1 MVLHQR
7 GSSFIGV
14 AAFLSLLAGCLA
26 KPSGNMPSGQERFYN
41 LRGRIVSTDPA
52 HGELTLSHGK
62 VQGYMEAMTMPYGLV
77 NPSEMSEMH
86 AGDLITARIVVR
98 DDSVP
103 RLDHLVVVG
112 QARPDTLP
120 SVQYHVPTT
129 GDTVPDFTLLNQSGK
144 TIKLSEFRGQV
155 LLLTFI
161 YTRCPVADFCPRMSS
176 NFAEIDRALAA
187 DPTLY
192 ERTHLLS
199 VSFDPAYD
207 TPPVL
212 RSYGGAHTG
221 RFTGEDFQH
230 WTFAAPRIAELP
242 KMEQY
247 FNVGVTGNDP
257 ATLTHSLSTVLI
269 GRDRRIVAWYPSNTW
284 KPTELLMQIKIA
296 ATSKG

>member
-1 MVLHQR
+1 MLSLQYR
-7 GSSFIGV
+7 RLLLG
-14 AAFLSLLAGCLA
+14 AATLSILLAGCHT
-26 KPSGNMPSGQERFYN
+26 KPSGSMPVAQERFYN
-41 LRGRIVSTDPA
+41 LRGRIVSTDTA
-52 HGELTLSHGK
+52 HGELTLAHGA
-62 VQGYMEAMTMPYGLV
+62 VPGYMEAMTMPYHLA

-98 DDSVP
+98 DASQP
-103 RLDHLVVVG
+103 KLDHLVVVG

-120 SVQYHVPTT
+120 PVQYHVPTA
-129 GDTVPDFTLLNQSGK
+129 GDAVPDFMLLNQSGK
-144 TIKLSEFRGQV
+144 IIKLSQFKGQV

-176 NFAEIDRALAA
+176 NFADIDKALSA

-199 VSFDPAYD
+199 VSFDPTYD
-207 TPPVL
+207 NPKVL

-221 RFTGEDFQH
+221 RFTEENFRH
-230 WTFAAPRIAELP
+230 WTFAAPSVAELP

-257 ATLTHSLSTVLI
+257 TTLTHSLSTVLI
-269 GRDRRIVAWYPSNTW
+269 GRDGRVIAWYPSNTW
-284 KPTELLMQIKIA
+284 KPAELLEQMKYA
-296 ATSKG
+296 VSSKG